1 MIRQFTVISIFCS
14 NKWQARNQVFLT
26 GRYDP
31 STRGTKRGRRR
42 KSLGEGAGG
51 GELRCLRLHFK
62 RFEGSV
68 ERKHAAKRRNVDISQ
83 NVWTLKLIC
92 LPKKQLYVC
101 ILKMRMTMAMLLHV
115 FEKNLLYKESCK
127 SDYSLARGSTIGL
140 AGCGIWLFFVVIL
153 GMRAENRSGMREF

>member
-51 GELRCLRLHFK
+51 GGGVTLPETAFK
-62 RFEGSV
+62 E
-68 ERKHAAKRRNVDISQ
+68 I
-83 NVWTLKLIC
+83 
-92 LPKKQLYVC
+92 
-101 ILKMRMTMAMLLHV
+101 
-115 FEKNLLYKESCK
+115 
-127 SDYSLARGSTIGL
+127 
-140 AGCGIWLFFVVIL
+140 
-153 GMRAENRSGMREF
+153 